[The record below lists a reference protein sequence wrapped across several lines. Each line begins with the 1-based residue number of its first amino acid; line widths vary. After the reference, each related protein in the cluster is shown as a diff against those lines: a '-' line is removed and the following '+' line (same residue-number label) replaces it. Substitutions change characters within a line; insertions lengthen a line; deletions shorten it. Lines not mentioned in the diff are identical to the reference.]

1 MVLLRQEEFVRL
13 RVGLVRGNSCY
24 CVFHRERAVEGVSR
38 DFWRIIRRRR
48 SLVAHDVSQLR
59 LDNEFPHIAKPGW
72 MLLLLLA
79 ATHASVDYFAIV
91 SKNVR
96 FARFA
101 LADLRQIAFGHL
113 ACQCIVAI
121 R

>member
-1 MVLLRQEEFVRL
+1 MTCHSSTL
-13 RVGLVRGNSCY
+13 
-24 CVFHRERAVEGVSR
+24 
-38 DFWRIIRRRR
+38 II
-48 SLVAHDVSQLR
+48 
-59 LDNEFPHIAKPGW
+59 EFPHIAKPGW
-72 MLLLLLA
+72 MLVLLLT

-113 ACQCIVAI
+113 ACRCVVAI
-121 R
+121 RQAIRPPPIDCESARNQCQKQYKENESFDANAREKW